1 MAELQEFTASILARK
16 EEELSQ
22 LLEKAAADER
32 ARLEA
37 GLIAISEKERA
48 EKAKLDSKFALETA
62 TALQGIDNKSRNA
75 ILSNRQEQLRSL
87 FDKAYQEMVNWD
99 SQTFDNFLQSVL
111 NQLDKS
117 KHYSLQLGSQ
127 SQYDVTLPSNVSLS
141 TDTIPN
147 EAGFVL
153 EADGVRYNYLFR
165 ALLTDLT
172 QDMMGRL
179 SHQLG

>member
-1 MAELQEFTASILARK
+1 MAELQEFTANILARK
-16 EEELSQ
+16 EEELSL
-22 LLEKAAADER
+22 LLEKATADEK

-37 GLIAISEKERA
+37 GLMAISEKERA

-62 TALQGIDNKSRNA
+62 TALQGIDNKSRNT

-87 FDKAYQEMVNWD
+87 FDKAYQTMANWD
-99 SQTFDNFLQSVL
+99 SQTFNGFLQGVL
-111 NQLDKS
+111 EQLDKS
-117 KHYSLQLGSQ
+117 KHYRLQLGEQ
-127 SQYDVTLPSNVSLS
+127 SQHDLNLPSYVSLDS
-141 TDTIPN
+141 ENIPN

-179 SHQLG
+179 SRQLG